1 MAKFLSKEW
10 VEVVQTALQSSDQV
24 KQATQ
29 SAQATIQQQITGG
42 PEGDVSY
49 HIMVDKGTVE
59 AALGEADSP
68 TFVLATDY
76 ETAGKINRGE
86 TTGQA
91 QMMTGKLKFQGDMMK
106 VMTLQ
111 GAVQAIQG
119 VLNTVPTEY

>member
-1 MAKFLSKEW
+1 MAKFLTQEW
-10 VEVVQTALQSSDQV
+10 IGEVQKALESSDQV

-29 SAQATIQQQITGG
+29 TADATIQQQITGG
-42 PEGDVSY
+42 PDGDVAY
-49 HIMVDKGTVE
+49 YIKVDKGSVQ
-59 AALGEADSP
+59 AVLGEAESP

-91 QMMTGKLKFQGDMMK
+91 QMMTGKLKFTGDMMK
-106 VMTLQ
+106 VMALQ

-119 VLNTVPTEY
+119 ALHSVTTEY